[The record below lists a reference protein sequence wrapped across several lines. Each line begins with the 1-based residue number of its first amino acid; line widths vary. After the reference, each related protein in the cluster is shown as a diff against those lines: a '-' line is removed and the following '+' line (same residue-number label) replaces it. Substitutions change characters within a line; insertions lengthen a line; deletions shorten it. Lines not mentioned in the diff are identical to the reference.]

1 MTGGSD
7 GKVAI
12 IGAGVAGL
20 ATARALLSAGI
31 DCEIFERAERLGGVW
46 ADGYHNFGVQVQKE
60 LYEFPDWP
68 LPPDTPNFTPGPV
81 FQKYLEDFTDHFGL
95 RPHLHLACQVT
106 QIEPL
111 EGGGAGWRVAW
122 REREDQEE
130 GQGKGLEHSADFA
143 RLVIATGLYSNK
155 PHIPEFPGREDFPGQ
170 VLHNSEL
177 KTPGPLV
184 DQRVAVI
191 GFGKSATDAVLEAQ
205 AVGREAHLV
214 FRRVHWP
221 VPRNLAGLVPFKWG
235 MLNRMTACLI
245 PPHMHPTPLV
255 RALHSLG
262 KPLPWIFWRIV
273 ELLLTVQFRLW
284 SKTAN
289 GKSFKPGVPVEIGCF
304 DEATM
309 VPRPPLYRAFRKGG
323 IKPYLAGVERFTA
336 NGLKLT
342 DGTELQVDKVVCAT
356 GWQNDH
362 AILPDSV
369 LDTLGRD
376 EDGFYLYRHIL
387 NPELPN
393 LYFIGRASTFLSV
406 LTYALQA
413 RWLAD
418 LLKGRVTLPEKA
430 AMQQEIHRMKE
441 WKRAWMPTNASRG
454 ARVLLHQMNYHDELL
469 RDRGVRPY
477 RKRGWLA
484 PLKEL
489 LVPYQP
495 SDFKD
500 VV

>member
-1 MTGGSD
+1 MTAAEAGR
-7 GKVAI
+7 VAI

-20 ATARALLSAGI
+20 ATARALLAAGI
-31 DCEIFERAERLGGVW
+31 GCEIFDRAGRLGGVW
-46 ADGYHNFGVQVQKE
+46 ADGYVNFGVQVQKE
-60 LYEFPDWP
+60 LYQFPDWP
-68 LPPDTPNFTPGPV
+68 LPPDAPNFTPGPV
-81 FQKYLEDFTDHFGL
+81 FQKYLEDFADHFGI
-95 RPHLHLACQVT
+95 RPHLRLSAAVSK
-106 QIEPL
+106 IDPL
-111 EGGGAGWRVAW
+111 EGGAAGWRITW
-122 REREDQEE
+122 HE
-130 GQGKGLEHSADFA
+130 GGGKEQSADFA

-155 PHIPEFPGREDFPGQ
+155 PHLPDFPGRADFQGE
-170 VLHNSEL
+170 VLHNSQL
-177 KTPGPLV
+177 KSAEILAGR
-184 DQRVAVI
+184 RVAVI
-191 GFGKSATDAVLEAQ
+191 GFGKSATDAALEAQ
-205 AVGREAHLV
+205 AVGKEAHLV

-245 PPHMHPTPLV
+245 VPYLRPTPLV

-262 KPLPWIFWRIV
+262 KPLPWVFWRIV

-284 SKTAN
+284 TKTAN
-289 GKSFKPGVPVEIGCF
+289 GKTLKPDVPVEIGCF

-309 VPRPPLYRAFRKGG
+309 VPRPPLYRAFRDGG
-323 IKPYLAGVERFTA
+323 VKPYLAGVERFTDQ
-336 NGLKLT
+336 GLKLT
-342 DGTELQVDKVVCAT
+342 DGTALAVDTVVCAT

-362 AILPDSV
+362 SILPDAV
-369 LDTLGRD
+369 HDTLGRD

-387 NPELPN
+387 NPDLPN

-418 LLKGRVTLPEKA
+418 LLQGRFALPDKT
-430 AMQQEIHRMKE
+430 AMQEEIARMKN
-441 WKRAWMPTNASRG
+441 WKRAWMPVNASRG

-469 RDRGVRPY
+469 RDRGERPY
-477 RKRGWLA
+477 RKRGLLA

-495 SDFKD
+495 SDFRD